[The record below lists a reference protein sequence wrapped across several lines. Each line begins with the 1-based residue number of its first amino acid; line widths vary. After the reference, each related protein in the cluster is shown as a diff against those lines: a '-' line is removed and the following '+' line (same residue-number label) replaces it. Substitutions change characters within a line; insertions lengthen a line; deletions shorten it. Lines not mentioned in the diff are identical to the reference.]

1 MLITAPIRESDKFG
15 SGFYGASRD
24 GGKRIHKGIDYA
36 CYPGSLVYA
45 HVGGIITKLGYPYGD
60 NLGFRYVQ
68 VTDSNTNFRL
78 RYFYVEPMVSL
89 NQVVSAQHVIGRSQ
103 SLNDR
108 YPGITEHVHF
118 EITDEKGRIVDPERI
133 RNNLARVY

>member
-24 GGKRIHKGIDYA
+24 GGKRVHKGIDYA
-36 CYPGSLVYA
+36 VYPGSLVYA
-45 HVGGIITKLGYPYGD
+45 HVGGVITKLGYPYGD
-60 NLGFRYVQ
+60 NLEFRYVQ
-68 VTDSNTNFRL
+68 ITDSNTNFRL

-89 NQVVSAQHVIGRSQ
+89 HQVVSAQHVIGRSQ
-103 SLNDR
+103 SLNAR
-108 YPGITEHVHF
+108 YPGITEHIHF